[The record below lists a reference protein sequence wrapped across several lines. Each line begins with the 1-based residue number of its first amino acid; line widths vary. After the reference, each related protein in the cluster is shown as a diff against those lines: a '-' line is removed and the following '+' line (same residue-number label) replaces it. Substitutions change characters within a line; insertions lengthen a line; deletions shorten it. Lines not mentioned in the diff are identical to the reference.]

1 VFDFFRL
8 CGLVPVEI
16 RRGVWQVRADDA
28 LMKELDGWRAQ
39 GRLLQFTFEEDLAAA
54 YGADLI
60 SPGSYR
66 LNSILQLIRRQG
78 VLSHA
83 HIPHHFFHE
92 PSIRRRILT
101 SFEPGER
108 AYVLT
113 SSYLFGQ
120 YLQLELAAAAKGL
133 QKKETLHSVVV
144 NLSSG
149 EVLKFPFPTHL
160 LQGGGVESNLIT
172 RRKCSLKAAYLNAAA
187 HISQAFAQQEQSWA
201 EQALEKIAQEETK
214 LQSFFQGKPSAQEF
228 EAKRQE
234 LHRRLKPVLSISA
247 LRGALLYVP
256 LFRYRLVVVG
266 AQGRERTKTLS
277 YDPIAN
283 LSELN

>member
-1 VFDFFRL
+1 
-8 CGLVPVEI
+8 
-16 RRGVWQVRADDA
+16 
-28 LMKELDGWRAQ
+28 
-39 GRLLQFTFEEDLAAA
+39 
-54 YGADLI
+54 
-60 SPGSYR
+60 
-66 LNSILQLIRRQG
+66 
-78 VLSHA
+78 
-83 HIPHHFFHE
+83 
-92 PSIRRRILT
+92 
-101 SFEPGER
+101 
-108 AYVLT
+108 
-113 SSYLFGQ
+113 
-120 YLQLELAAAAKGL
+120 
-133 QKKETLHSVVV
+133 VV